1 VYAPGRKKQAFDT
14 NASLATVSISPSIL
28 SNPNKQGI
36 AVQKKPSLP
45 RLHPN
50 IWAVTVTS
58 FLTDISSEMIVYLIP
73 LFLANILGV
82 RTAVI
87 GLIDGIAET
96 TASLLKIYSGAL
108 SDKLGK
114 RKGLA
119 VLGYGLS
126 TIAKPFLYFA
136 NSWGWVLGVR
146 FADRTG
152 KGIRTAPRDA
162 LVAASTD
169 ESSRGLAF
177 GLHRAG
183 DTAGAFLGLGIASL
197 IIWLTQSG
205 AAELTRK
212 TFQTAVLASIL
223 PAVLA
228 VVVLAL
234 GAKEV
239 AVIAPKRESG
249 QKSGRMRLSLKGMD
263 LRFKSFLLVV
273 VLFTLGNSSDSFIV
287 LRAQER
293 GLSVLQTMFML
304 MTFTAIYTIFSG
316 PLGAL
321 SDKIGRR
328 RLIVSGWL
336 AYGLVY
342 LGFAFSQAGWHI
354 WALFGLYGV
363 YYAATEGTAKALV
376 ADLVPD
382 AQRGTAYGLFNAAIG
397 LTALP
402 ASVIAGILW
411 QGLGAWA
418 GFGASAPFFFGAAM
432 ALLATLLFWRL
443 VR

>member
-1 VYAPGRKKQAFDT
+1 MKTDQP
-14 NASLATVSISPSIL
+14 
-28 SNPNKQGI
+28 PNSTG
-36 AVQKKPSLP
+36 PLP
-45 RLHPN
+45 KLRNLHPN
-50 IWAVTVTS
+50 IWAATATS

-73 LFLANILGV
+73 LFLANVLGV
-82 RTAVI
+82 RTAII

-96 TASLLKIYSGAL
+96 TASLLKIYSGVL
-108 SDKLGK
+108 SDKLGN
-114 RKGLA
+114 RKWLA

-146 FADRTG
+146 FGDRAG

-162 LVAASTD
+162 LVAASTG
-169 ESSRGLAF
+169 EETRGLAF

-183 DTAGAFLGLGIASL
+183 DTAGAFLGIGIAAL
-197 IIWLTQSG
+197 IIWMTQTNDSLLSV
-205 AAELTRK
+205 A
-212 TFQTAVLASIL
+212 TFRTAVLVSIV

-228 VVVLAL
+228 VIVLAV

-239 AVIAPKRESG
+239 TVAGK
-249 QKSGRMRLSLKGMD
+249 KSSVMRLSLKNMD
-263 LRFKSFLLVV
+263 NRFKSFLFVI

-304 MTFTAIYTIFSG
+304 MTFTAIYTVLSG

-321 SDKIGRR
+321 SDKVGRR
-328 RLIVSGWL
+328 RLIIGGWL

-342 LGFAFSQAGWHI
+342 LGFAFSATGWHI

-382 AQRGTAYGLFNAAIG
+382 TQRGTAYGLFNAAIG
-397 LTALP
+397 LSALP
-402 ASVIAGILW
+402 ASVIAGALW
-411 QGLGAWA
+411 QGIGGWN
-418 GFGASAPFFFGAAM
+418 GFGASAPFFFGALM
-432 ALLATLLFWRL
+432 ALLACVMFWRW